1 MEITIRPVDMS
12 RWQDLTKLFGPSGI
26 QRGCWCMGRR
36 LSAKEFEANG
46 NAENRA
52 ALKQLVRDCRPV
64 GLVGYV
70 ADNPVTWCAVAP
82 RPAYQPI
89 LRSRSLPIDEP
100 NDESIWAIT
109 CLFTK
114 AGFRKQR
121 LTVPMIEAAVEYARS
136 SGARIVEA
144 YPVEGTI
151 GDVSRGMLSTF
162 VHTGFSVHAKDRTTS
177 RRNVVV
183 RRPL

>member
-1 MEITIRPVDMS
+1 MAITIRPVDRS
-12 RWQDLTKLFGPSGI
+12 RWHDLTELFGPSGAL
-26 QRGCWCMGRR
+26 RGCWCMARR
-36 LSAKEFEANG
+36 LPAKEFQAN
-46 NAENRA
+46 NSAENRA
-52 ALKQLVRDCRPV
+52 ALESLVHEGEPV
-64 GLVGYV
+64 GLIGYL
-70 ADNPVTWCAVAP
+70 DDDPVTWCAVAP

-89 LRSRSLPIDEP
+89 VRSKSFPIDEP
-100 NDESIWAIT
+100 DDETIWAIS

-114 AGFRKQR
+114 AGYRKQH
-121 LTVPMIEAAVEYARS
+121 LSEPMIEAAVEHACA

-162 VHTGFSVHAKDRTTS
+162 VRAGFSVYAKDRTTS

-183 RRPL
+183 RRRL